1 MIYHSLQIFS
11 DTVLFSSQYWVVE
24 TESFDQLSSGLSNVD
39 IPIDSNVLMFM
50 GNKSEHLELYDVY
63 RPQPFS
69 DIR

>member
-1 MIYHSLQIFS
+1 M
-11 DTVLFSSQYWVVE
+11 VE